1 MMLAGNIGTLGPFH
15 PVTDGKEAP
24 MTRQDD
30 IIDALIDE
38 SGVLYS
44 EEIGA
49 NIARD
54 TPQELF
60 HWLIA
65 SIMLSARISA
75 GNAVQ
80 GAAALRE
87 AGLHKIDA
95 IQDAAWEDIVRVLNE
110 NGYARYDESTA
121 RYLQDMAAWAEETCD
136 GDLRRLRDAA
146 EDVNAVLKGLQGA
159 KGLGPTGANIFAREA
174 QLVWDVFYP
183 RLDGPAEKQAK
194 KMGLPDDAQK
204 LAGAAGS
211 RERFVRLVAALTR
224 VALDG
229 PGPRV
234 KDLTE

>member
-1 MMLAGNIGTLGPFH
+1 
-15 PVTDGKEAP
+15 

-30 IIDALIDE
+30 IIDALIEE
-38 SGVLYS
+38 SGTLYS
-44 EEIGA
+44 EEVGA

-87 AGLHKIDA
+87 AGLHRIDA
-95 IQDAAWEDIVRVLNE
+95 IQEAAWEDIVRVLNE

-121 RYLQDMAAWAEETCD
+121 RYLQDTAAWAEATCD
-136 GDLRRLRDAA
+136 GDLRRLRDGA
-146 EDVNAVLKGLQGA
+146 EDTDAVLKALQGA
-159 KGLGPTGANIFAREA
+159 KGLGPMGADIFAREV

-204 LAGAAGS
+204 LAGAAGT

-234 KDLTE
+234 KGLTE

>member
-1 MMLAGNIGTLGPFH
+1 
-15 PVTDGKEAP
+15 

-30 IIDALIDE
+30 IIDALIEE
-38 SGVLYS
+38 SGTLYS

-65 SIMLSARISA
+65 AIMLSSRISS
-75 GNAVQ
+75 GNAVE
-80 GAAALRE
+80 GAAALRA

-95 IQDAAWEDIVRVLNE
+95 IKAASWEEIVRVLNE

-121 RYLQDMAAWAEETCD
+121 RYLQDTADWAEESCG
-136 GDLRRLRDAA
+136 GDLRRLRDEAG
-146 EDVNAVLKGLQGA
+146 DGDAVLEALQGA
-159 KGLGPTGANIFAREA
+159 KGLGPTGADIFAREV
-174 QLVWDVFYP
+174 QLVWDAVHP
-183 RLDGPAEKQAK
+183 RMGGPAEKQAQEL
-194 KMGLPDDAQK
+194 GLPDDAGQ
-204 LAGAAGS
+204 LAEAAGS

-229 PGPRV
+229 AGPRV
-234 KDLTE
+234 AELAH